1 MMENDQYFMQLALEE
16 AKKAAAIDEVPIGAV
31 LVYENQVV
39 ATGYNQVITL
49 HDPTAHA
56 EIIAIRNAGQYFN
69 NYRLINT
76 TLYVTIEP
84 CYMCVGAI
92 THARIKRLVY
102 GADDLKTGS
111 VTSTYNLLNGSFMNH
126 RVEITKHILQD
137 QCSSIISDFFYQKR
151 LTQKSKK

>member
-1 MMENDQYFMQLALEE
+1 MENDQYFMQLALEE

>member
-1 MMENDQYFMQLALEE
+1 MENDQYFMQLALAE

-151 LTQKSKK
+151 LTKKSKK